1 MLAIDYHKLP
11 ERELSFAFQVQSSDL
26 VAKEL
31 IFDQKPA
38 AAGSGGFSPDF
49 SRSSARRQPVQGRSQ
64 ETVQRILR
72 AASELLASA
81 PIGEITTSGVAHAAG
96 LSIGALYRFF
106 PDKQSI
112 IDAIAVRHMDE
123 FRAEFESRLSA
134 LNFSDGPAFLST
146 VIDAFVMFLESRPDF
161 RAIAF
166 GQISA
171 ATRQRQADPNAS
183 GAGLVKKFMIESLG
197 MKDLSIL
204 DLKLRVAIEAGER
217 LFAYAFEQ
225 PNAAARDAVI
235 TELKRLLSSYLFPA

>member
-1 MLAIDYHKLP
+1 MHESLTNGEKAATN
-11 ERELSFAFQVQSSDL
+11 RETAESR
-26 VAKEL
+26 
-31 IFDQKPA
+31 PA
-38 AAGSGGFSPDF
+38 ARA
-49 SRSSARRQPVQGRSQ
+49 SARRQPLQERSQ
-64 ETVQRILR
+64 ETVQRIFR

-81 PIGEITTSGVAHAAG
+81 PIDEITTSRIAHAAG

-123 FRAEFESRLSA
+123 FRAEFESRLAS
-134 LNFSDGPAFLST
+134 LNFSDGPAFLSA
-146 VIDAFVMFLESRPDF
+146 VIDAFVAFLESRPDF

-183 GAGLVKKFMIESLG
+183 GAGLVKRFMIESLG
-197 MKDLSIL
+197 MNDLAGL
-204 DLKLRVAIEAGER
+204 DLKLRVAIETGER

-225 PNAAARDAVI
+225 PDAPSRAAVI
-235 TELKRLLSSYLFPA
+235 AELKRLLSSYLFAA